1 MVGRLGSRVKDEALT
16 VRSMLI
22 LVIWRANQDG
32 NDSAL
37 KLLRNV
43 SERIS
48 KWTAS
53 IDRAFT
59 FEADGVALAIGGL
72 LAEIAHVGSIGLEA
86 LDDLTEDGVLALMI
100 NISFVSECLCSHAID
115 IDG

>member
-1 MVGRLGSRVKDEALT
+1 
-16 VRSMLI
+16 MLI

-32 NDSAL
+32 NDSTL
-37 KLLRNV
+37 QLLRNV

-48 KWTAS
+48 KRTAR

-59 FEADGVALAIGGL
+59 FELDGVALAISGL
-72 LAEIAHVGSIGLEA
+72 LAEVAHVGSIRLEA
-86 LDDLTEDGVLALMI
+86 LNDLTEDGVLALMVD
-100 NISFVSECLCSHAID
+100 ISFVSECLCSHAID

>member
-1 MVGRLGSRVKDEALT
+1 
-16 VRSMLI
+16 MLI

-32 NDSAL
+32 NDSTL
-37 KLLRNV
+37 QLLRNV
-43 SERIS
+43 GERIS

-72 LAEIAHVGSIGLEA
+72 AAEVAHVGSIRLEA

-115 IDG
+115 IDGCFIRAVNCFACLVDDGT

>member
-1 MVGRLGSRVKDEALT
+1 
-16 VRSMLI
+16 MLI

-32 NDSAL
+32 NDSTL
-37 KLLRNV
+37 QLLRNV

-48 KWTAS
+48 KRTAS

-59 FEADGVALAIGGL
+59 FELDGVALAIGGL
-72 LAEIAHVGSIGLEA
+72 LAEVAHVGSIRLEA
-86 LDDLTEDGVLALMI
+86 LDDLTEDGVLALMVD
-100 NISFVSECLCSHAID
+100 ISFVSECLCSHTID

>member
-1 MVGRLGSRVKDEALT
+1 
-16 VRSMLI
+16 MLI

-32 NDSAL
+32 NDSTL

-48 KWTAS
+48 KRTAS

-59 FEADGVALAIGGL
+59 FELDGVALAIGGL
-72 LAEIAHVGSIGLEA
+72 LAEVAHVGSIRLEA
-86 LDDLTEDGVLALMI
+86 LDDLTEDGVLALMVD
-100 NISFVSECLCSHAID
+100 ISFVSECLCSHAID